1 MNCSRCGKPAAI
13 LQRYSGVA
21 LCAYH
26 ASLDLEAKAKREL
39 RKSGGVPSGA
49 RLMVTGSDTAE
60 SFAVRSLLSEVF
72 GHRPD
77 ISFVCDPKEATAF
90 VTAETLEDC
99 AEAFLRLICRGET
112 AQILSPQQE
121 IILRPLSVIPR
132 EEVLLYAQQH
142 GWSGPAVPLASDPF
156 SCDISRFLENF
167 SADHP
172 SAEYALRSVRD
183 QLLELYQER
192 SNHAV

>member
-1 MNCSRCGKPAAI
+1 MNCSRCGKPAAL

-39 RKSGGVPSGA
+39 RKSGGVSSGA
-49 RLMVTGSDTAE
+49 HLLVPDADTAE
-60 SFAVRSLLSEVF
+60 SFALCTLLSEVL
-72 GHRPD
+72 GRRPD
-77 ISFVCDPKEATAF
+77 ISFVSDPTQATAL

-99 AEAFLRLICRGET
+99 AGNFFRLVCRGET
-112 AQILSPQQE
+112 AQIFSQPPKK
-121 IILRPLSVIPR
+121 ILRPLSVVPR
-132 EEVLLYAQQH
+132 EEVLLYARQH
-142 GWSGPAVPLASDPF
+142 GWSGPAATPSADPF
-156 SCDISRFLENF
+156 ACDTNRFFENF

-172 SAEYALRSVRD
+172 SAAYALRHVRE